1 MTKRDDRV
9 SLVDM
14 LVYSEEAIELLGETS
29 AVELADDRTLRLAL
43 ERLVGI
49 VGEAARRVS
58 PATQQRHPEIPWAE
72 IIGMRNRVVHGY
84 DAINL
89 SRMWDTVKY
98 EMPPH
103 WLNNWLRSSAET
115 PADPFPAT
123 GHRGTTSQAS
133 PQHV

>member
-84 DAINL
+84 GAIDL

-98 EMPPH
+98 EMPP
-103 WLNNWLRSSAET
+103 LVEQLVAIVGRNLGRPVSGDG
-115 PADPFPAT
+115 P
-123 GHRGTTSQAS
+123 
-133 PQHV
+133 

>member
-29 AVELADDRTLRLAL
+29 AVELADERTLRLAL

-58 PATQQRHPEIPWAE
+58 PATQQRHPEIP
-72 IIGMRNRVVHGY
+72 
-84 DAINL
+84 
-89 SRMWDTVKY
+89 
-98 EMPPH
+98 
-103 WLNNWLRSSAET
+103 
-115 PADPFPAT
+115 
-123 GHRGTTSQAS
+123 
-133 PQHV
+133 

>member
-29 AVELADDRTLRLAL
+29 AVELADERTLRLAL

-58 PATQQRHPEIPWAE
+58 PATQQRHPEIPRAE
-72 IIGMRNRVVHGY
+72 IIGMRNRLVHGY

-98 EMPPH
+98 EMPP
-103 WLNNWLRSSAET
+103 LVEQLVAIVGR
-115 PADPFPAT
+115 DPGRPVS
-123 GHRGTTSQAS
+123 GDG
-133 PQHV
+133 P